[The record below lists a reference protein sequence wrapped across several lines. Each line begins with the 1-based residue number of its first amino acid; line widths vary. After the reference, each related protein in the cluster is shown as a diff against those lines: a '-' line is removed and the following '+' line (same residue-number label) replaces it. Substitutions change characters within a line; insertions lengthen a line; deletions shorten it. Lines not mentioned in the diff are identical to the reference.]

1 MSFRVAS
8 MFAGIGGI
16 DLGFSQSGCQVVWA
30 NEIDSAACKTYQH
43 NFPDISLVE
52 QDIHK
57 INVESIPDF
66 DILTEGK
73 DMTDAVEMARDAIEL
88 KCVSMEDDGM
98 EIPLPSELT
107 SLDTSYG
114 TFAEEGTTIVSL
126 VDIDSGEYRK
136 KIDTKAVRKNVTLP
150 SWLNYEAEHAG
161 INVSKVL
168 QEALMKALHVQ
179 QRF

>member
-1 MSFRVAS
+1 MKNVYPVF
-8 MFAGIGGI
+8 FT
-16 DLGFSQSGCQVVWA
+16 
-30 NEIDSAACKTYQH
+30 KT
-43 NFPDISLVE
+43 DTVILIEV
-52 QDIHK
+52 
-57 INVESIPDF
+57 PDF

-150 SWLNYEAEHAG
+150 SWLNYEAEHSG